1 MYITYDELRAI
12 KHRLPTGSISRIA
25 QKLEMDEQSV
35 RNYFGAN
42 KYKSSEIIG
51 RHIQPGPKGGV
62 VHIEN
67 TKIIDLA
74 KKIIFDTQNN

>member
-1 MYITYDELRAI
+1 MYITYDELRAV
-12 KHRLPTGSISRIA
+12 KHRLPTGSIRRIA
-25 QKLEMDEQSV
+25 NTLHVDEQSV

-42 KYKSSEIIG
+42 KYQSDAIIG

-67 TKIIDLA
+67 TQIFDLA
-74 KKIIFDTQNN
+74 KQIISDSQN

>member
-1 MYITYDELRAI
+1 MYITYDELRTI

-25 QKLEMDEQSV
+25 KTLQVEEQSV

-42 KYKSSEIIG
+42 KYSSDDIIG

-67 TKIIDLA
+67 TEIIELA
-74 KKIIFDTQNN
+74 RQIISESQSN

>member
-12 KHRLPTGSISRIA
+12 KHRLPTGSIRKIA
-25 QKLEMDEQSV
+25 DTLQVNEQSV

-42 KYKSSEIIG
+42 KDQSEDMIG

-67 TKIIDLA
+67 TKIIEMA
-74 KKIIFDTQNN
+74 KKIISESQN

>member
-12 KHRLPTGSISRIA
+12 KHRLPTGSIRRIA
-25 QKLEMDEQSV
+25 DTLHVNEQSV

-42 KYKSSEIIG
+42 KYQSDEIIG

-67 TKIIDLA
+67 TTIIDLA
-74 KKIIFDTQNN
+74 KKIISDSRN